1 MLLQMHRGILEKSW
15 PDTAGR
21 FLQGEVRIADIVH
34 RPPYYSK
41 VQEQLYQAFASIN
54 DRLFAIKEVTPDFFE
69 ILQLSAEVHYLVAQ
83 AYPFEDGKGGVAR
96 AKGDYAMLAHD
107 FYYDVIL
114 QV

>member
-1 MLLQMHRGILEKSW
+1 MLIW
-15 PDTAGR
+15 CTAHP
-21 FLQGEVRIADIVH
+21 ITA
-34 RPPYYSK
+34 K